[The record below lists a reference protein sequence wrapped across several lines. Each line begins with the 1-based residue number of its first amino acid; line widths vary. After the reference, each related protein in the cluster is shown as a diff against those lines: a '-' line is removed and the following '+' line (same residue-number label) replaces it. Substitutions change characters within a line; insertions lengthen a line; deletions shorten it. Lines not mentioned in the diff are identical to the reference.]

1 MSTMSTFF
9 ELKSWQVF
17 EMPGRNRICLA
28 GTKKTHKINKFYRF
42 FIIFLKKSFKNLPG
56 CPKISAA
63 FGGKHKITGNRLT
76 FLSWHTN
83 SDEILT
89 KSFVENAKS
98 DQNFPQIDD
107 FEKSTPGRKFSEI
120 KKNYAIVSIGWF
132 SLRSWLSWTEWR
144 IIPESAF
151 FNDL

>member
-28 GTKKTHKINKFYRF
+28 GTKKSHKINTFEWY

-56 CPKISAA
+56 CPKFSAA
-63 FGGKHKITGNRLT
+63 FGGKHGITENFSIFTTWQL
-76 FLSWHTN
+76 N
-83 SDEILT
+83 SGMILT
-89 KSFVENAKS
+89 KFFAENTKPN
-98 DQNFPQIDD
+98 QNLPQIED

-120 KKNYAIVSIGWF
+120 KKNYAGNA
-132 SLRSWLSWTEWR
+132 LQ
-144 IIPESAF
+144 
-151 FNDL
+151 